1 MNKHRKIFITSLD
14 ILEPRKLSPTNLKKS
29 RLIKMNFIHINSY
42 FLQISLI

>member
-14 ILEPRKLSPTNLKKS
+14 ILESGELSPTVLKKS